1 MASPRTRRVL
11 QELKPQDENSKCF
24 ECGTHNPQWVSVTY
38 GIWIC
43 LECSGKHRGL
53 GVHLSF
59 VRSVTMDKWK
69 DIELEKMKVGG
80 NRNAREFFEDQDD
93 WNDRAPI
100 NQKYNSKAAALYRDK
115 ISTLAQGKPWDITEA
130 KKRLGSTAST
140 TTSYGSSSGSYATST
155 NNSSMAHSRN
165 SGNYQQTSGG
175 GYQNGGNGSNN
186 DLGYQ
191 QFQTQ
196 EFKDQKE
203 EFFSRIQSEN
213 ASRPDHLPPSQGG
226 KYSGFGYSRDPPPK
240 TQSQEL
246 IDTTLSSL
254 ASGWSLLSAGAS
266 KFAVIAKEKAVN
278 TANIASSKINEGGL
292 IETLQ
297 HSVTEVATKVTDIG
311 KRGWNNLAGSNF
323 TSPGEQG
330 GGGYG
335 DFNQENSYQRSHS
348 VSGNIASGMG
358 NQSNTSDNDW
368 GWQDSPQKQMPT
380 SKSYHNQFSSNSN
393 SGAGSRNAAATS
405 SSLNNDD
412 DDWSGFDSY
421 QDSTTS
427 YQNSTP
433 LTSTTNAA
441 ATTTK
446 NLKLASTTQKLSE
459 GFDSLDVKSAKIKPV
474 ANKTAEDDAWNLLMN

>member
-80 NRNAREFFEDQDD
+80 NRNAREFLEDQDD

-100 NQKYNSKAAALYRDK
+100 SQKYNSKAAALYRDK
-115 ISTLAQGKPWDITEA
+115 IATLAQGKPWDINEA
-130 KKRLGSTAST
+130 KKRIGSSNAST
-140 TTSYGSSSGSYATST
+140 SSYGSSTSS
-155 NNSSMAHSRN
+155 NNSSMSHSRN
-165 SGNYQQTSGG
+165 SGNYQQASGG
-175 GYQNGGNGSNN
+175 GYQNGSSGYNSETS
-186 DLGYQ
+186 YQ
-191 QFQTQ
+191 QFNTQ

-213 ASRPDHLPPSQGG
+213 ASRPDNLPPSQGG

-246 IDTTLSSL
+246 IDNTLSSL
-254 ASGWSLLSAGAS
+254 ASGWSLLSSGAS

-278 TANIASSKINEGGL
+278 TASLASSKINEGGL

-297 HSVTEVATKVTDIG
+297 HSVTEVASKVTDIG

-323 TSPGEQG
+323 TSGEH
-330 GGGYG
+330 GGYG
-335 DFNQENSYQRSHS
+335 DYNPENSYQRSHS
-348 VSGNIASGMG
+348 VSGNISSGMG
-358 NQSNTSDNDW
+358 NQSNTKDNDW
-368 GWQDSPQKQMPT
+368 GWQDSPQKQMPS
-380 SKSYHNQFSSNSN
+380 SKSYHSQLTNSS
-393 SGAGSRNAAATS
+393 GDGSRNTAIS
-405 SSLNNDD
+405 SSTNNYE
-412 DDWSGFDSY
+412 DDWTGFDSY
-421 QDSTTS
+421 QDSSTS
-427 YQNSTP
+427 YQNTTP
-433 LTSTTNAA
+433 LNANVNNA
-441 ATTTK
+441 ATTNK

-459 GFDSLDVKSAKIKPV
+459 GFETLDVKNAKVKPA

>member
-11 QELKPQDENSKCF
+11 QELKPKDENSKCF

-80 NRNAREFFEDQDD
+80 NRNAREFLEDQDD

-115 ISTLAQGKPWDITEA
+115 IATLAQGKSWDINEA
-130 KKRLGSTAST
+130 KTRLGSSASITTA
-140 TTSYGSSSGSYATST
+140 SYGSSSGGSAASN

-165 SGNYQQTSGG
+165 SGNYQQASGG
-175 GYQNGGNGSNN
+175 GYQNGGGGNAGYNN
-186 DLGYQ
+186 DGGYQ
-191 QFQTQ
+191 QFNTQ

-203 EFFSRIQSEN
+203 EFFTRIQSEN
-213 ASRPDHLPPSQGG
+213 ASRPAHLPPSQGG
-226 KYSGFGYSRDPPPK
+226 KYTGFGYSRDPPPK
-240 TQSQEL
+240 TQSQEIL
-246 IDTTLSSL
+246 DTTLSSL

-278 TANIASSKINEGGL
+278 TANIAS
-292 IETLQ
+292 
-297 HSVTEVATKVTDIG
+297 TKVTDIG

-335 DFNQENSYQRSHS
+335 DFNQDSSYQRSHS
-348 VSGNIASGMG
+348 VTGNITSGMG
-358 NQSNTSDNDW
+358 NQSNANDNDW
-368 GWQDSPQKQMPT
+368 GWQDSPQKQMAT
-380 SKSYHNQFSSNSN
+380 SKSYHNQFSNNSN
-393 SGAGSRNAAATS
+393 SGAGNRNAATS
-405 SSLNNDD
+405 SSLINNDD

-433 LTSTTNAA
+433 LTSTTTAA
-441 ATTTK
+441 ATTNK

-459 GFDSLDVKSAKIKPV
+459 GFDSLDVKSAKVKPV
-474 ANKTAEDDAWNLLMN
+474 ANKTAEEDAWNLLMN

>member
-11 QELKPQDENSKCF
+11 QELKPQDDNSKCF

-115 ISTLAQGKPWDITEA
+115 IVTLAQGKSWDINEA
-130 KKRLGSTAST
+130 KKRLA
-140 TTSYGSSSGSYATST
+140 SSGSSYGGSSVGGGSTTSS
-155 NNSSMAHSRN
+155 NNSHSRN
-165 SGNYQQTSGG
+165 SGNYQQSSGGSYQNGSGSSGG
-175 GYQNGGNGSNN
+175 GGYNN
-186 DLGYQ
+186 DGGYQ
-191 QFQTQ
+191 QFNTP

-203 EFFSRIQSEN
+203 EFFSRIQNEN
-213 ASRPDHLPPSQGG
+213 ATRPDHLPPSQGG
-226 KYSGFGYSRDPPPK
+226 KYTGFGYSRDPPPK

-266 KFAVIAKEKAVN
+266 KFAVIAKEKAVT
-278 TANIASSKINEGGL
+278 TANIASTKINEGGL
-292 IETLQ
+292 IDTLQ
-297 HSVTEVATKVTDIG
+297 HSVTGVASKVTDIG
-311 KRGWNNLAGSNF
+311 KRGWNNLSGSNYV
-323 TSPGEQG
+323 EQ
-330 GGGYG
+330 GGYG
-335 DFNQENSYQRSHS
+335 DFNQDNSYQRSHS
-348 VSGNIASGMG
+348 VTGDIASGMG
-358 NQSNTSDNDW
+358 NQSNVNDNDW
-368 GWQDSPQKQMPT
+368 GWQESPQKQMPT
-380 SKSYHNQFSSNSN
+380 SKSYHNQFNNS
-393 SGAGSRNAAATS
+393 SGAGTRNAS
-405 SSLNNDD
+405 SALNNDADD

-421 QDSTTS
+421 QDSGTS

-433 LTSTTNAA
+433 LTTTNAA
-441 ATTTK
+441 ATTNK

-459 GFDSLDVKSAKIKPV
+459 GFDSLDVKSVKPKPAV
-474 ANKTAEDDAWNLLMN
+474 TKTAEDDAWNLLMN

>member
-11 QELKPQDENSKCF
+11 QELKPKDENSKCF

-80 NRNAREFFEDQDD
+80 NRNAREFLEDQDD

-100 NQKYNSKAAALYRDK
+100 SQKYNSKAAALYRDK
-115 ISTLAQGKPWDITEA
+115 IATLAQGKPWDINEA
-130 KKRLGSTAST
+130 KKRIGSSGTTS
-140 TTSYGSSSGSYATST
+140 TTSYSNSNSSGSSG
-155 NNSSMAHSRN
+155 NNSSLAHSRN
-165 SGNYQQTSGG
+165 SGNYQQASSG
-175 GYQNGGNGSNN
+175 GYQNGGGYNN
-186 DLGYQ
+186 DYQ
-191 QFQTQ
+191 QFNTQ

-226 KYSGFGYSRDPPPK
+226 KYSGFGYSKDPPPK
-240 TQSQEL
+240 TQSQEI

-278 TANIASSKINEGGL
+278 TANIASSK
-292 IETLQ
+292 
-297 HSVTEVATKVTDIG
+297 VTDIG
-311 KRGWNNLAGSNF
+311 KRGWNNLAGGNY
-323 TSPGEQG
+323 TSSGES

-335 DFNQENSYQRSHS
+335 DYNQENSYQRSHS
-348 VSGNIASGMG
+348 VTGNISSGMG
-358 NQSNTSDNDW
+358 NQSNTNDNDW
-368 GWQDSPQKQMPT
+368 GWQDSPQKQMST
-380 SKSYHNQFSSNSN
+380 SKSYHNQFSNSN
-393 SGAGSRNAAATS
+393 SGAGNRNPTTTS
-405 SSLNNDD
+405 SLKTDD

-421 QDSTTS
+421 QDSATS

-433 LTSTTNAA
+433 LTASANAPTTN
-441 ATTTK
+441 K
-446 NLKLASTTQKLSE
+446 NLKLASTTQKLTE
-459 GFDSLDVKSAKIKPV
+459 GFDSLDVKSAKVKTT